1 MGKLCKNLHIY
12 VDLDPE
18 TFISYAYS
26 NSDSSVICHIKTLL
40 VFRVSQHYQDTE
52 ISNMGP
58 GKLIALLQGAPHAPV
73 PRPGLTSVWFCLQ
86 QSHYIICDTAPSSAP
101 HLTPDPHYSST
112 FKFSRKNLHL
122 HVVLPEIDK
131 T

>member
-40 VFRVSQHYQDTE
+40 VFRVSQHYQDTK

-58 GKLIALLQGAPHAPV
+58 GKLIALLQGAPQCP
-73 PRPGLTSVWFCLQ
+73 
-86 QSHYIICDTAPSSAP
+86 SAP
-101 HLTPDPHYSST
+101 ARAD
-112 FKFSRKNLHL
+112 FC
-122 HVVLPEIDK
+122 VVLSPAVSLHYL
-131 T
+131 